1 MHMPTVVEL
10 AKCKIQVYA
19 GDHAPPHFKIFG
31 PGSNA
36 NVVIETLEVIAGKA
50 ERKALREALEW
61 ASRPENR
68 ALLRETWDHLNE
80 RG

>member
-1 MHMPTVVEL
+1 MPTVAAL
-10 AKCKIQVYA
+10 SKSKIQVYA
-19 GDHAPPHFKIFG
+19 GDHAPPHFKIYG

-36 NVVIETLEVIAGKA
+36 NVAIETLEVIAGKA
-50 ERKALREALEW
+50 DRKALREAVDW

-68 ALLRETWDHLNE
+68 ALLRSTWNRLTE